1 MKQENQPMRNGIV
14 NCSTAKKRECEV
26 FWVPDVPRVIWD
38 AQATSPRCCAPI
50 YKQTNSPSLKQNFEA
65 KWTWSHATAALATRW
80 KQNHFGMYATGCTKF
95 TRCTFCQGY
104 HFGRFHCAGNRKMI
118 TKLLVS
124 TGSAGSTQTNLFNI
138 SGRSLEGNWVKSPWL
153 KISFFTITKEIFTSQ
168 NLMRYQRC
176 WPQA

>member
-1 MKQENQPMRNGIV
+1 
-14 NCSTAKKRECEV
+14 
-26 FWVPDVPRVIWD
+26 
-38 AQATSPRCCAPI
+38 
-50 YKQTNSPSLKQNFEA
+50 
-65 KWTWSHATAALATRW
+65 
-80 KQNHFGMYATGCTKF
+80 MYATGCTKF

-153 KISFFTITKEIFTSQ
+153 KISFFYHHQRNFHVTKFNALSTLLTASLNLDPNRQEDNTSEIPKIKPTETRKPEINASENNETCGSLAATLCFSRTRWGVTLTQ
-168 NLMRYQRC
+168 
-176 WPQA
+176 P